1 MTESSRSH
9 QEQVAGLK
17 EQVMQLQAALLET
30 QREAQARI
38 AELENQI
45 VIRNT
50 LTERQRETIETL
62 QAELENQQFA
72 FSQER
77 RQLELKQQQLEAD
90 VLDWQATAQKRAE
103 SVQRFKA
110 ELSLARTSI
119 TELDN
124 ELRNVHSIFETQQAE
139 WERCRET
146 LQARLDGY
154 AETETEALQRWQ
166 AAEAS
171 LCEQLNQA
179 QAQLQ
184 RQSERLAAY
193 QVNFAELE
201 RAHGELSQRSSALQ
215 QEADLWRSRQAEW
228 DHWQTYGAQIEDEVQ
243 RLRQEVINRDQ
254 LEAQITALTQHNT
267 NLTHQLAQKQ
277 TQIENLSA
285 EVNLWKARL
294 EDQNLHIL
302 RLKKALERDD
312 EPMPAKSELKTPSPN
327 QPPPAL
333 GDEPPIDLP
342 RFIRRT

>member
-1 MTESSRSH
+1 MTESSFSNPD
-9 QEQVAGLK
+9 QVASLK

-30 QREAQARI
+30 QRDAQARI

-45 VIRNT
+45 AVRNT

-77 RQLELKQQQLEAD
+77 RQLEIKQQQLEAD

-124 ELRNVHSIFETQQAE
+124 ELRSVHSIFETQQAE

-154 AETETEALQRWQ
+154 AETEAEALQRWQ

-201 RAHGELSQRSSALQ
+201 RAHGELSQRSAVLQ

-228 DHWQTYGAQIEDEVQ
+228 DHWQTYGAQIENEVQ

-254 LEAQITALTQHNT
+254 LEAQITALTQQNT
-267 NLTHQLAQKQ
+267 NLTHQLAQKH

-285 EVNLWKARL
+285 EVTLWKARL

-312 EPMPAKSELKTPSPN
+312 EPMPAKSELKTAPTS
-327 QPPPAL
+327 QPPAL

-342 RFIRRT
+342 RFIRRI